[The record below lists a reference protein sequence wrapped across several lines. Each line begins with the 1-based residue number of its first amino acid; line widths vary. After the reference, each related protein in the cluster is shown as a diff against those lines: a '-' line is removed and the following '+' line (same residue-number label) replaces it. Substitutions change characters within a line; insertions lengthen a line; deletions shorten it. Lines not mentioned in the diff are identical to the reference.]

1 MTLRRADLSNPPST
15 RWRGQRA
22 QRVGGGSLRHAAVL
36 AATLFLA
43 ACGFH
48 PLYGSTSS
56 NPGGAEI
63 FANIYVEPIE
73 GDAGFELR
81 NTLIDLIDASGRRT
95 GQQRYALKIALLDQ
109 LQGAAL
115 QNDATITRYNYTLTA
130 SYVLTDATN
139 ANTVT
144 SGQVSSLTAYNVVA
158 SPYATLIAQKDAQ
171 KRAGE
176 ELAERIRIDLGVYFA
191 RGVKSK

>member
-1 MTLRRADLSNPPST
+1 MTLRRAELSNPPST

-22 QRVGGGSLRHAAVL
+22 QRVGGGSLRTGITLAV
-36 AATLFLA
+36 TLFLA

-48 PLYGSTSS
+48 PLYGSTAST
-56 NPGGAEI
+56 PGGAEI
-63 FANIYVEPIE
+63 FANIYVEPI
-73 GDAGFELR
+73 DANAGFELR
-81 NTLIDLIDASGRRT
+81 NTLIDLLDASGRRT
-95 GQQRYALKIALLDQ
+95 GQQRYALKVTLLDQ

-130 SYVLTDATN
+130 NYVLTDATN
-139 ANTVT
+139 GNTVT

-171 KRAGE
+171 KRASE

>member
-1 MTLRRADLSNPPST
+1 MKLGTRAPFLTSPSWGG
-15 RWRGQRA
+15 RNA
-22 QRVGGGSLRHAAVL
+22 QRSGWGPAA
-36 AATLFLA
+36 AALTTALFLA

-48 PLYGSTSS
+48 PLYGSTAST
-56 NPGGAEI
+56 PGGAEI
-63 FANIYVEPIE
+63 FANIYIEPIDA
-73 GDAGFELR
+73 DAGFELR
-81 NTLIDLIDASGRRT
+81 NTLIDLLDASGRRT
-95 GQQRYALKIALLDQ
+95 GQQRYAMKITLQDQ

-130 SYVLTDATN
+130 SYVLTDTTN
-139 ANTVT
+139 GNTVT
-144 SGQVSSLTAYNVVA
+144 NGQVSSLTAYNVVA